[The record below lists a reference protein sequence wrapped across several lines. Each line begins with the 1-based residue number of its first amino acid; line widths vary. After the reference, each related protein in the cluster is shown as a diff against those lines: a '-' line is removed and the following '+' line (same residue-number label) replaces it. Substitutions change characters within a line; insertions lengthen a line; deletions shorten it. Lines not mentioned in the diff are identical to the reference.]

1 MEQFFKIAR
10 LIDKTISLTVFITFV
25 PICILLSILLNG
37 NVRDALL
44 CLQAELI
51 KSNEFVV
58 EIEKQIDKIEKH
70 IRLFNEFTSNDILS

>member
-25 PICILLSILLNG
+25 PICIFLSILLNG
-37 NVRDALL
+37 NIRDALL

-58 EIEKQIDKIEKH
+58 EIEKQIDKIEKY